1 MPRSGKERQADLAAR
16 HRAAGRVQR
25 KVWAHPEDW
34 ARITKYV
41 MRMNRA
47 RDKLVI
53 RDKNPGTARQST
65 APKWR
70 RTAEETMKTLTFAA
84 IAAAAGFAPEADG
97 KLNIPATQATAD
109 ALAKAA
115 SDIVGEWMPGD
126 ERTSVILTGAGPV
139 WGYLAIAHAL
149 HGRVTALHY
158 AAPNAEIK
166 VFGHGE

>member
-1 MPRSGKERQADLAAR
+1 
-16 HRAAGRVQR
+16 
-25 KVWAHPEDW
+25 
-34 ARITKYV
+34 
-41 MRMNRA
+41 
-47 RDKLVI
+47 
-53 RDKNPGTARQST
+53 
-65 APKWR
+65 
-70 RTAEETMKTLTFAA
+70 MKTLTFAA
-84 IAAAAGFAPEADG
+84 IAAAAGFVPEADG
-97 KLNIPATQATAD
+97 KLNLPATQATAD

-126 ERTSVILTGAGPV
+126 ERIAATLTGAGPV